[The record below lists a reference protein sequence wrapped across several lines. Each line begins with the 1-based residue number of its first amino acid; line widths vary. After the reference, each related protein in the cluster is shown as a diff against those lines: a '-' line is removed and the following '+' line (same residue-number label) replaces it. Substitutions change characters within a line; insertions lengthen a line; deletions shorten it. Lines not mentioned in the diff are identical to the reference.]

1 MCICGGGSVVVVL
14 EGILVCVFVEVGV
27 LWWCWRVYWCV
38 YLWRWECS
46 GGAGG
51 YIGVCIC
58 GGGSVVV
65 VLEGIFVCVFVE
77 VGV

>member
-1 MCICGGGSVVVVL
+1 M
-14 EGILVCVFVEVGV
+14 
-27 LWWCWRVYWCV
+27 

-65 VLEGIFVCVFVE
+65 VLEGILVCVFVE
-77 VGV
+77 VGVLW

>member
-27 LWWCWRVYWCV
+27 LWLCWRVYWCV
-38 YLWRWECS
+38 YLWRWE
-46 GGAGG
+46 
-51 YIGVCIC
+51 
-58 GGGSVVV
+58 VVV
-65 VLEGIFVCVFVE
+65 VLEGIFVVVVCVFEGILVCVFVE